1 MTHRVH
7 AHATG
12 GGCGMSRADD
22 RSPAIQRSRN
32 RATEQ
37 VDSILAAAQ
46 RLIETRGDEFTTQ
59 ELIKEAGV
67 ALQTFYRCFSSKD
80 ELLLAVLGDQM
91 TTACELWATEASN
104 MNDPLQRLHFYVGN
118 ILGTLGR
125 DPRRDALARFVII
138 THARLHRLFP
148 AELAR
153 ADKPFVDLLHKEIKS
168 AVDAGLLKTKDPQGD
183 AWFIAELVR
192 SVYHYWAYAPGDHE
206 GVQERLWQF
215 CIRALGAG
223 ENS

>member
-1 MTHRVH
+1 
-7 AHATG
+7 
-12 GGCGMSRADD
+12 MSRAEE
-22 RSPAIQRSRN
+22 RSPAIQRSRS

-37 VDSILAAAQ
+37 VGAILTAAQ
-46 RLIETRGDEFTTQ
+46 RLIETKGDGFTTQ

-67 ALQTFYRCFSSKD
+67 ALQTFYRYFSSKD

-91 TTACELWATEASN
+91 TAACELWVKEASDLD
-104 MNDPLQRLHFYVGN
+104 DPLQRLHFYVGN

-138 THARLHRLFP
+138 THSRLHRLFP
-148 AELAR
+148 EELAR
-153 ADKPFVDLLHKEIKS
+153 ADRPFVDLLHKEIKS
-168 AVDAGLLKTKDPQGD
+168 AVDAGLLRTKDAGGD

-206 GVQERLWQF
+206 DVQERLWQF
-215 CIRALGAG
+215 CIRALGAEG
-223 ENS
+223 GP